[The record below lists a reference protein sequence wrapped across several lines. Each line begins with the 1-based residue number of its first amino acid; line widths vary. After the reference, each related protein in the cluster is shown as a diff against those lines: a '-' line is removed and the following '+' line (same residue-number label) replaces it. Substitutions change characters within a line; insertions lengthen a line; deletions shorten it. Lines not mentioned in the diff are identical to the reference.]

1 MDHKIW
7 DGMAIDYD
15 NSVENNQDPIIV
27 NYLKKEIDILTNLC
41 KKVYDSNKNSSVID
55 RSWYR
60 TSGICTR

>member
-27 NYLKKEIDILTNLC
+27 NYLKKEIGILTKILQ
-41 KKVYDSNKNSSVID
+41 
-55 RSWYR
+55 
-60 TSGICTR
+60 